1 MANVVKKKLYSI
13 NLMYDLIM
21 PQIQRRTYNSIVFK
35 VWEGVATSFGTVQQI
50 RNQVHEQIEYDLKW

>member
-21 PQIQRRTYNSIVFK
+21 PQIQRRTYYSIVFK
-35 VWEGVATSFGTVQQI
+35 VWEGVATPFWTVQRI
-50 RNQVHEQIEYDLKW
+50 RNQVHNQIEEDLKW

>member
-35 VWEGVATSFGTVQQI
+35 VWEGVATSFWPVRQI
-50 RNQVHEQIEYDLKW
+50 RNQVRVQIEEELKW